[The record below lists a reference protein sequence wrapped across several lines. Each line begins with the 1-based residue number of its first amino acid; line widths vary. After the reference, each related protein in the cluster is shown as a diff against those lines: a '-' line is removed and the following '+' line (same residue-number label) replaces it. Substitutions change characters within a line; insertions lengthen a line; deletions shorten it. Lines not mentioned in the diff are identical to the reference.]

1 MNGTKIACV
10 VLMML
15 VASIAYGTQIMHK
28 KAQAMKEEAEMADMD
43 CRTAKGDSEKAN
55 IELVKLKYDS
65 QDLRQFLDDWK
76 PFIKRIQTVQ
86 EAEQTFQSLL
96 RNSGILT
103 VSQKF
108 EVRDARDNKMMPRFL
123 QGTLVVEDE
132 FAKAMNWLG
141 ELERKIPL
149 SRITSC
155 RLKQGETGR
164 QVNLELR
171 FEIPIVNLDAP
182 LDVPPAQ

>member
-10 VLMML
+10 VLMMF
-15 VASIAYGTQIMHK
+15 VAGIAYGTQIMHQ
-28 KAQAMKEEAEMADMD
+28 KAQTMKEEAEMADTD
-43 CRTAKGDSEKAN
+43 CRAAASASEIAST
-55 IELVKLKYDS
+55 ELIKLKYDS
-65 QDLRQFLDDWK
+65 EDLRQFLGEWM
-76 PFIKRIQTVQ
+76 PYIKRIQTVQ
-86 EAEQTFQSLL
+86 EAEQVFQSLL
-96 RNSGILT
+96 RNSGVLT

-108 EVRDARDNKMMPRFL
+108 EVREQRENKMMPRFL

-132 FAKAMNWLG
+132 FSKAVNWLG

-164 QVNLELR
+164 QINLELR
-171 FEIPIVNLDAP
+171 FEIPIIDLDAA
-182 LDVPPAQ
+182 LETPPAH

>member
-10 VLMML
+10 VLMMF
-15 VASIAYGTQIMHK
+15 VASIAYGTQIMHQRAK
-28 KAQAMKEEAEMADMD
+28 AMKDEAEMADTD
-43 CRTAKGDSEKAN
+43 CRNAATASEVASTT
-55 IELVKLKYDS
+55 LTRLKYDS
-65 QDLRQFLDDWK
+65 GDLRQFLNDWK

-86 EAEQTFQSLL
+86 EAEQVLQSLL

-108 EVRDARDNKMMPRFL
+108 EVREHRENKMMPRFL

-132 FAKAMNWLG
+132 FSKTMNWLG
-141 ELERKIPL
+141 ELERKVPL
-149 SRITSC
+149 SRVTSC
-155 RLKQGETGR
+155 RLRQGETGR

-171 FEIPIVNLDAP
+171 FEIPIIDLE
-182 LDVPPAQ
+182 VPMDTPPTQ

>member
-15 VASIAYGTQIMHK
+15 VASIAYGTQMMHK
-28 KAQAMKEEAEMADMD
+28 KAKAMKEEAEMADTD
-43 CRTAKGDSEKAN
+43 CRAAESASEVAN
-55 IELVKLKYDS
+55 TELIRLKYDS
-65 QDLRQFLDDWK
+65 EDLRQFLDEWK

-86 EAEQTFQSLL
+86 EAEQIFQSLL

-108 EVRDARDNKMMPRFL
+108 EVREQRDNKMMPRFL

-141 ELERKIPL
+141 EMERKIPL

-164 QVNLELR
+164 QINLELR
-171 FEIPIVNLDAP
+171 FEIPIINLDAP
-182 LDVPPAQ
+182 LDEPPAQ